1 MKKILLLALL
11 AIALL
16 SCNRIPDEGVVKGK
30 TIVTERVLP
39 YKVFGFSW
47 VDYRPTEYYLRLV
60 DQDDKVYFIEVLNGD
75 GILCTLETQYVR
87 NSSNRFGYIDY
98 L

>member
-16 SCNRIPDEGVVKGK
+16 SCNRVPDEGVVKGK

-60 DQDDKVYFIEVLNGD
+60 DQDDNVYFIEVSEWRWDSAHLGD
-75 GILCTLETQYVR
+75 TIRKE
-87 NSSNRFGYIDY
+87 FFE
-98 L
+98 